1 MKIILTERQV
11 KYLKSK
17 FIFESDEVN
26 QYGFT
31 PDEMNRIEEFVRNNV
46 KEDYKYLVTQ
56 VEEGKALPST
66 LEKIKNH
73 IKNNPDID
81 EKMFDYVIKDY
92 ESKIKEYERNKK
104 SLENFDFEKY
114 VKDGIERDIYGG
126 AYTMSYNIRYE
137 KYEEE
142 ALNRKLT
149 KEDIIDLFVTALEGG
164 SNYWYYMDLPDNIKT
179 YGQSTSEAVG
189 EFILQGGKIYFY
201 DVEEYESVIRN
212 KEKGEY
218 DIQGDIIDQKR
229 FNEDLDETYLGYVD
243 VDKILEAITQ
253 IQNQYPKIW
262 RQILLEQED
271 AGDADVFLQ
280 LCVMGEVVYG

>member
-46 KEDYKYLVTQ
+46 KEYYEHLVIQ

-81 EKMFDYVIKDY
+81 ETIFDYVIKDY
-92 ESKIKEYERNKK
+92 ESKIKQYERNKK

-114 VKDGIERDIYGG
+114 VKDGIERDI
-126 AYTMSYNIRYE
+126 
-137 KYEEE
+137 
-142 ALNRKLT
+142 
-149 KEDIIDLFVTALEGG
+149 
-164 SNYWYYMDLPDNIKT
+164 
-179 YGQSTSEAVG
+179 
-189 EFILQGGKIYFY
+189 
-201 DVEEYESVIRN
+201 
-212 KEKGEY
+212 
-218 DIQGDIIDQKR
+218 
-229 FNEDLDETYLGYVD
+229 
-243 VDKILEAITQ
+243 
-253 IQNQYPKIW
+253 
-262 RQILLEQED
+262 
-271 AGDADVFLQ
+271 
-280 LCVMGEVVYG
+280 